1 MKTLTL
7 ARVCWLFAAMIAF
20 ISASAQQGT
29 IRGFVKDQET
39 GQPVIFILVGLEG
52 TAFGT
57 QTDENGFYTLT
68 KIPDGKYTLVI
79 NQFGFKEVR
88 DEIDITGAK
97 VLARNYFLVK
107 DDVMMSEVEITDK
120 GSAQKNNV
128 NISVESMRT
137 KDIKRIPSVGGAPDL
152 AQALTTLPGFVST
165 GDQGGQIYVRGG
177 SPVQNKVLLDG
188 MIVYNAF
195 HSIGL
200 FSVFDTDIIANADVY
215 TGGFSAQF
223 GGRIS
228 SIMDITTR
236 DGNKREIDG
245 HVGLNPFG
253 AKVQIEGPLRKLRE
267 NGSGISYVLSAK
279 NSYLDRSSKFLY
291 PNVNDGNG
299 LPFNYTDIYGKLAF
313 SGANGSKFNAFGFS
327 FNDGVTSYKNL
338 ASLNWKNN
346 GAGGNFVI
354 VPSSSAV
361 LISGNFARSQYEIV
375 MSELNNP
382 DRTSKINSFNFGLD
396 FKYGIKNDVLKYGVE
411 VVGFSTDY
419 KTFALLDNTQI
430 VQETQN
436 TTELNTFFDYKLNRG
451 RWVVEPSIRF
461 QFYSTLS
468 VFSPEPRLG
477 IKYKVSERLRLKA
490 ATGRYTQNLMATNSD
505 RDVVNLFYGFLA
517 SPDNGLQS
525 EYTDDPLFQSNGE
538 AVNSLGQIIGSTLNG
553 SIETGRKP
561 VRQEV
566 NNPLQTANH
575 LVVGFEFDIS
585 ERWNLNVESY
595 YKRFGQQTN
604 INRNK
609 IFENPN
615 GENNDKPEEITRDY
629 VIETGNAFGTDVV
642 LKYEDK
648 SYYLNMVYSIAKVER
663 WDGVRYYA
671 PVFDRRHN
679 LNLIGTY
686 LFGKDKS
693 YELSMRWNLG
703 SGLPFTQ
710 TQGFYNGQDASQ
722 GISLDYLSNNSQYLS
737 VQYADLNGGRLPFYH
752 RLDVNIKRTFKLS
765 KKTSLELNAGV
776 TNAYNRA
783 NVFYIDRVTGERI
796 DQLPL
801 LPTIGLDFAF

>member
-1 MKTLTL
+1 MRSLHYIRTSFLLFMNSKSMFYRLSAL
-7 ARVCWLFAAMIAF
+7 ALLLMACTALFA
-20 ISASAQQGT
+20 QGT
-29 IRGFVKDQET
+29 IRGFVKDEET

-57 QTDENGFYTLT
+57 QTDENGYYTLS
-68 KIPDGKYTLVI
+68 KIPAGNYTLVI

-88 DEIDITGAK
+88 EQITIAGDKVIAK
-97 VLARNYFLVK
+97 NYFLIK
-107 DDVMMSEVEITDK
+107 DDLVMNEVEITDK

-128 NISVESMRT
+128 NISVESMRS

-152 AQALTTLPGFVST
+152 AQALTTLPGFIST

-228 SIMDITTR
+228 SVMDITTR

-253 AKVQIEGPLRKLRE
+253 AKVQIEGPLRKLKE

-279 NSYLDRSSKFLY
+279 NSYLDRSSKLLY
-291 PNVNDGNG
+291 PYINEGNG
-299 LPFNYTDIYGKLAF
+299 LPFNYTDIYGKMSF
-313 SGANGSKFNAFGFS
+313 SGSNGSKFNAFGFS
-327 FNDGVTSYKNL
+327 FNDGVSSYKQL

-346 GAGGNFVI
+346 GGGGNFVV
-354 VPSSSAV
+354 VPASSSV

-375 MSELNNP
+375 MSEINNP
-382 DRTSKINSFNFGLD
+382 DRYSKINSFNFGLD

-430 VQETQN
+430 VQVTQN
-436 TTELNTFFDYKLNRG
+436 TTELNTFFDYKMNRG
-451 RWVVEPSIRF
+451 KWVVEPSIRF
-461 QFYSTLS
+461 QYYGTLS

-477 IKYKVSERLRLKA
+477 VKFRATERFRLKGA
-490 ATGRYTQNLMATNSD
+490 MGKYTQNLMATNSD
-505 RDVVNLFYGFLA
+505 RDVINLFYGFLA
-517 SPDNGLQS
+517 GPEDLQS
-525 EYTDDPLFQSNGE
+525 EFTDENLEQRRIDN
-538 AVNSLGQIIGSTLNG
+538 V
-553 SIETGRKP
+553 
-561 VRQEV
+561 
-566 NNPLQTANH
+566 LQTARH
-575 LVVGFEFDIS
+575 YVAGFEFDITD
-585 ERWNLNVESY
+585 RWNLNVEGY
-595 YKRFGQQTN
+595 YRDFRQLTN
-604 INRNK
+604 VNRNK
-609 IFENPN
+609 IYENGSGQN
-615 GENNDKPEEITRDY
+615 TDKPEELTREY
-629 VIETGNAFGTDVV
+629 VIETGKAYGTDVV

-648 SYYLNMVYSIAKVER
+648 TYYVNLVYSIAKVQR
-663 WDGVRYYA
+663 WDGYRYYS

-686 LFGKDKS
+686 LFGKEKCF
-693 YELSMRWNLG
+693 ELSARWNLG

-710 TQGFYNGQDASQ
+710 TQGFYSGQGVSQ
-722 GISLDYLSNNSQYLS
+722 GISLDYLSNNSQFLS
-737 VQYADLNGGRLPFYH
+737 VQYADLNGGRLPYYH
-752 RLDVNIKRTFKLS
+752 RMDVNLKRTIKLNKNS
-765 KKTSLELNAGV
+765 TLELNAGV
-776 TNAYNRA
+776 TNLYNRA

-796 DQLPL
+796 DQLPF
-801 LPTIGLDFAF
+801 LPTIGVDFTF

>member
-1 MKTLTL
+1 MNLPLINRFSLVL
-7 ARVCWLFAAMIAF
+7 ACIVLATSAFA
-20 ISASAQQGT
+20 QGT
-29 IRGFVKDQET
+29 IRGFVKDKET
-39 GQPVIFILVGLEG
+39 GQPVIFILVGLEN

-57 QTDENGFYTLT
+57 QTDENGYYTLT
-68 KIPDGKYTLVI
+68 KIPDGNYTLVI
-79 NQFGFKEVR
+79 NQFGFKQVR
-88 DEIDITGAK
+88 DVIDIAGSK
-97 VLARNYFLVK
+97 VIARNYFLEK
-107 DDVMMSEVEITDK
+107 DDVMMNEVEISDK
-120 GSAQKNNV
+120 GSDKKN
-128 NISVESMRT
+128 
-137 KDIKRIPSVGGAPDL
+137 DL
-152 AQALTTLPGFVST
+152 AQALTTLPGFIST

-279 NSYLDRSSKFLY
+279 NSYLDRSSKLLY
-291 PNVNDGNG
+291 PYVNDGAG
-299 LPFNYTDIYGKLAF
+299 LPFNYTDIYGKMSF
-313 SGANGSKFNAFGFS
+313 SGSNGSKFNAFGFS
-327 FNDGVTSYKNL
+327 FNDGVSSYKKL

-346 GAGGNFVI
+346 GGGGNFVV

-382 DRTSKINSFNFGLD
+382 DRISKINSFNFGLD

-419 KTFALLDNTQI
+419 KTFALLDNAQM
-430 VQETQN
+430 VQVTQN
-436 TTELNTFFDYKLNRG
+436 TTELNTFFDYKMNRG
-451 RWVVEPSIRF
+451 KW
-461 QFYSTLS
+461 T
-468 VFSPEPRLG
+468 
-477 IKYKVSERLRLKA
+477 
-490 ATGRYTQNLMATNSD
+490 TNSD

-517 SPDNGLQS
+517 SPEDLQN
-525 EYTDDPLFQSNGE
+525 EFTGDPAIQSNGQ
-538 AVNSLGQIIGSTLNG
+538 AVTSLGGLIGSIGDGGLSFGRTPTNQ
-553 SIETGRKP
+553 SIKN
-561 VRQEV
+561 V
-566 NNPLQTANH
+566 LQTAKH
-575 LVVGFEFDIS
+575 LVIGFEFDIS

-595 YKRFGQQTN
+595 YKRFSQQTN

-609 IFENPN
+609 IFENDF
-615 GENNDKPEEITRDY
+615 GQNNDKPDELTRDY
-629 VIETGNAFGTDVV
+629 VIETGNAYGTDWV

-648 SYYLNMVYSIAKVER
+648 SYYLNIVYSLAKVQR
-663 WDGVRYYA
+663 WDGFQYYA

-686 LFGKDKS
+686 LFGKDKC
-693 YELSMRWNLG
+693 YEVSARWNLG

-710 TQGFYNGQDASQ
+710 TQGFYNGQSVAQ
-722 GISLDYLSNNSQYLS
+722 GISLDYVTNNSQYLS
-737 VQYADLNGGRLPFYH
+737 VQYAALNGGRLPFYH
-752 RLDVNIKRTFKLS
+752 RLDINVKRTVKFTN
-765 KKTSLELNAGV
+765 KTGLELNAGV

-796 DQLPL
+796 DYL
-801 LPTIGLDFAF
+801 LD

>member
-1 MKTLTL
+1 MFYRLSAL
-7 ARVCWLFAAMIAF
+7 ALLLMACTALFA
-20 ISASAQQGT
+20 QGT
-29 IRGFVKDQET
+29 IRGFVKDDET

-57 QTDENGFYTLT
+57 QTDENGYYTLS
-68 KIPDGKYTLVI
+68 KIPSGNYTLVI

-88 DEIDITGAK
+88 EQIAIVGDKVIAK
-97 VLARNYFLVK
+97 NYFLIK
-107 DDVMMSEVEITDK
+107 DDLVMNEVEITDK

-128 NISVESMRT
+128 NISVESMRS

-152 AQALTTLPGFVST
+152 AQALTTLPGFIST

-228 SIMDITTR
+228 SVMDITTR

-253 AKVQIEGPLRKLRE
+253 AKVQIEGPLRKLKE

-279 NSYLDRSSKFLY
+279 NSYLDRSSKLLY
-291 PNVNDGNG
+291 PYINEGNG
-299 LPFNYTDIYGKLAF
+299 LPFNYTDIYGKMSF
-313 SGANGSKFNAFGFS
+313 SGSNGSKFNAFGFN
-327 FNDGVTSYKNL
+327 FNDGVSSYKQL
-338 ASLNWKNN
+338 ASLNWKNT
-346 GAGGNFVI
+346 GGGGNFVV
-354 VPSSSAV
+354 VPASSSV

-375 MSELNNP
+375 MSEINNP
-382 DRTSKINSFNFGLD
+382 DRFSKINSFNFGLD

-430 VQETQN
+430 VQVTQN
-436 TTELNTFFDYKLNRG
+436 TTELNTFFDYKMNRG
-451 RWVVEPSIRF
+451 KWVVEPSIRF
-461 QFYSTLS
+461 QYYGTLS

-477 IKYKVSERLRLKA
+477 VKFRATERFRLKGA
-490 ATGRYTQNLMATNSD
+490 MGKYTQNLMATNSD
-505 RDVVNLFYGFLA
+505 RDVINLFYGFLA
-517 SPDNGLQS
+517 GPEDLQS
-525 EYTDDPLFQSNGE
+525 EFTDENLEQRRIDN
-538 AVNSLGQIIGSTLNG
+538 V
-553 SIETGRKP
+553 
-561 VRQEV
+561 
-566 NNPLQTANH
+566 LQTARH
-575 LVVGFEFDIS
+575 YVAGFEFDITD
-585 ERWNLNVESY
+585 RWNLNVEGY
-595 YKRFGQQTN
+595 YRDFRQLTN
-604 INRNK
+604 VNRNK
-609 IFENPN
+609 IYENGSGQN
-615 GENNDKPEEITRDY
+615 TDKPEELTREY
-629 VIETGNAFGTDVV
+629 VIETGKAYGTDVV

-648 SYYLNMVYSIAKVER
+648 TYYVNLVYSIAKVQR
-663 WDGVRYYA
+663 WDGYRYYS

-686 LFGKDKS
+686 LFGKEKCF
-693 YELSMRWNLG
+693 ELSARWNLG

-710 TQGFYNGQDASQ
+710 TQGFYSGQGVSQ
-722 GISLDYLSNNSQYLS
+722 GISLDYLSNNSQFLS
-737 VQYADLNGGRLPFYH
+737 VQYADLNGGRLPYYH
-752 RLDVNIKRTFKLS
+752 RMDVNLKRTIKLNKNS
-765 KKTSLELNAGV
+765 TLELNAGV
-776 TNAYNRA
+776 TNLYNRA

-796 DQLPL
+796 DQLPF
-801 LPTIGLDFAF
+801 LPTIGVDFTF

>member
-1 MKTLTL
+1 MRSRHYIRTSFLLFMNSKSMFYRLSAL
-7 ARVCWLFAAMIAF
+7 ALLLMACTALFA
-20 ISASAQQGT
+20 QGT
-29 IRGFVKDQET
+29 IRGFVKDEET

-57 QTDENGFYTLT
+57 QTDENGYYTLT
-68 KIPDGKYTLVI
+68 KIPAGNYTLVI

-88 DEIDITGAK
+88 EQIAIVGDKVIAK
-97 VLARNYFLVK
+97 NYFLIK
-107 DDVMMSEVEITDK
+107 DDLVMNEVEITDK

-128 NISVESMRT
+128 NISVESMRS

-152 AQALTTLPGFVST
+152 AQALTTLPGFIST

-228 SIMDITTR
+228 SVMDITTR

-253 AKVQIEGPLRKLRE
+253 AKVQIEGPLRKLKE

-279 NSYLDRSSKFLY
+279 NSYLDRSSKLLY
-291 PNVNDGNG
+291 PYINEGNG
-299 LPFNYTDIYGKLAF
+299 LPFNYTDIYGKMSF
-313 SGANGSKFNAFGFS
+313 SGSNGSKFNAFGFS
-327 FNDGVTSYKNL
+327 FNDGVSSYKQL

-346 GAGGNFVI
+346 GGGGNFVV
-354 VPSSSAV
+354 VPASSSV

-375 MSELNNP
+375 MSEINNP
-382 DRTSKINSFNFGLD
+382 DRYSKINSFNFGLD

-411 VVGFSTDY
+411 VVGFSTDF

-430 VQETQN
+430 VQVTQN
-436 TTELNTFFDYKLNRG
+436 TTELNTFFDYKMNRG
-451 RWVVEPSIRF
+451 KWVVEPSIRF
-461 QFYSTLS
+461 QYYGTLS

-477 IKYKVSERLRLKA
+477 VKFRATERFRLKGA
-490 ATGRYTQNLMATNSD
+490 MGKYTQNLMATNSD
-505 RDVVNLFYGFLA
+505 RDVINLFYGFLA
-517 SPDNGLQS
+517 GPEDLQS
-525 EYTDDPLFQSNGE
+525 EFTDENLEQRRIDN
-538 AVNSLGQIIGSTLNG
+538 V
-553 SIETGRKP
+553 
-561 VRQEV
+561 
-566 NNPLQTANH
+566 LQTARH
-575 LVVGFEFDIS
+575 YVAGFEFDITD
-585 ERWNLNVESY
+585 RWNLNVEGY
-595 YKRFGQQTN
+595 YRDFRQLTN
-604 INRNK
+604 VNRNK
-609 IFENPN
+609 IYENGSGQN
-615 GENNDKPEEITRDY
+615 TDKPEELTREY
-629 VIETGNAFGTDVV
+629 VIETGKAYGTDVV

-648 SYYLNMVYSIAKVER
+648 TYYVNLVYSIAKVQR
-663 WDGVRYYA
+663 WDGYRYYS

-686 LFGKDKS
+686 LFGKEKCF
-693 YELSMRWNLG
+693 ELSARWNLG

-710 TQGFYNGQDASQ
+710 TQGFYSGQGVSQ
-722 GISLDYLSNNSQYLS
+722 GISLDYLSNNSQFLS
-737 VQYADLNGGRLPFYH
+737 VQYADLNGGRLPYYH
-752 RLDVNIKRTFKLS
+752 RMDVNLKRTIKLNKNS
-765 KKTSLELNAGV
+765 TLELNAGV
-776 TNAYNRA
+776 TNLYNRA

-796 DQLPL
+796 DQLPF
-801 LPTIGLDFAF
+801 LPTIGVDFTF

>member
-1 MKTLTL
+1 MFMRSLHYIRTSFLLFMNSKSMFYRLSAL
-7 ARVCWLFAAMIAF
+7 ALLLMACTALFA
-20 ISASAQQGT
+20 QGT
-29 IRGFVKDQET
+29 IRGFVKDEET

-57 QTDENGFYTLT
+57 QTDENGYYTLS
-68 KIPDGKYTLVI
+68 KIPAGNYTLVI

-88 DEIDITGAK
+88 EQIAIVGDKVIAK
-97 VLARNYFLVK
+97 NYFLIK
-107 DDVMMSEVEITDK
+107 DDLVMNEVEITDK

-128 NISVESMRT
+128 NISVESMRS

-152 AQALTTLPGFVST
+152 AQALTTLPGFIST

-228 SIMDITTR
+228 SVMDITTR

-253 AKVQIEGPLRKLRE
+253 AKVQIEGPLRKLKE

-279 NSYLDRSSKFLY
+279 NSYLDRSSKLLY
-291 PNVNDGNG
+291 PYINEGNG
-299 LPFNYTDIYGKLAF
+299 LPFNYTDIYGKMSF
-313 SGANGSKFNAFGFS
+313 SGSNGSKFNAFGFN
-327 FNDGVTSYKNL
+327 FNDGVSSYKQL
-338 ASLNWKNN
+338 ASLNWKNT
-346 GAGGNFVI
+346 GGGGNFVV
-354 VPSSSAV
+354 VPASSSV

-375 MSELNNP
+375 MSEINNP
-382 DRTSKINSFNFGLD
+382 DRYSKINSFNFGLD

-430 VQETQN
+430 VQVTQN
-436 TTELNTFFDYKLNRG
+436 TTELNTFFDYKMNRG
-451 RWVVEPSIRF
+451 KWVVEPSIRF
-461 QFYSTLS
+461 QYYGTLS

-477 IKYKVSERLRLKA
+477 VKFRATERFRLKGA
-490 ATGRYTQNLMATNSD
+490 MGKYTQNLMATNSD
-505 RDVVNLFYGFLA
+505 RDVINLFYGFLA
-517 SPDNGLQS
+517 GPEDLQS
-525 EYTDDPLFQSNGE
+525 EFTDENLEQRRIDN
-538 AVNSLGQIIGSTLNG
+538 V
-553 SIETGRKP
+553 
-561 VRQEV
+561 
-566 NNPLQTANH
+566 LQTARH
-575 LVVGFEFDIS
+575 YVAGFEFDITD
-585 ERWNLNVESY
+585 RWNLNVEGY
-595 YKRFGQQTN
+595 YRDFRQLTN
-604 INRNK
+604 VNRNK
-609 IFENPN
+609 IYENGSGQN
-615 GENNDKPEEITRDY
+615 TDKPEELTREY
-629 VIETGNAFGTDVV
+629 VIETGKAYGTDVV

-648 SYYLNMVYSIAKVER
+648 TYYVNLVYSIAKVQR
-663 WDGVRYYA
+663 WDGYRYYS

-686 LFGKDKS
+686 LFGKEKCF
-693 YELSMRWNLG
+693 ELSARWNLG

-710 TQGFYNGQDASQ
+710 TQGFYSGQGVSQ
-722 GISLDYLSNNSQYLS
+722 GISLDYLSNNSQFLS
-737 VQYADLNGGRLPFYH
+737 VQYADLNGGRLPYYH
-752 RLDVNIKRTFKLS
+752 RMDVNLKRTIKLNKNS
-765 KKTSLELNAGV
+765 TLELNAGV
-776 TNAYNRA
+776 TNLYNRA

-796 DQLPL
+796 DQLPF
-801 LPTIGLDFAF
+801 LPTIGVDFTF

>member
-1 MKTLTL
+1 MRSLHYIRTSFLLFMNSKSMFYRLSAL
-7 ARVCWLFAAMIAF
+7 ALLLMACTALFA
-20 ISASAQQGT
+20 QGT
-29 IRGFVKDQET
+29 IRGFVKDEET

-57 QTDENGFYTLT
+57 QTDENGYYTLS
-68 KIPDGKYTLVI
+68 KIPAGSYTLVI

-88 DEIDITGAK
+88 EQIAIAGDKVVAK
-97 VLARNYFLVK
+97 NYFLIK
-107 DDVMMSEVEITDK
+107 DDLVMNEVEISDK

-128 NISVESMRT
+128 NISVESMRS

-152 AQALTTLPGFVST
+152 AQALTTLPGFIST

-228 SIMDITTR
+228 SVMDITTR

-253 AKVQIEGPLRKLRE
+253 AKVQIEGPLRKLKE

-279 NSYLDRSSKFLY
+279 NSYLDRSSKLLY
-291 PNVNDGNG
+291 PYINEGNG
-299 LPFNYTDIYGKLAF
+299 LPFNYTDIYGKMSF
-313 SGANGSKFNAFGFS
+313 SGSNGSKFNAFGFS
-327 FNDGVTSYKNL
+327 FNDGVSSYKQL

-346 GAGGNFVI
+346 GGGGNFVV
-354 VPSSSAV
+354 VPASSSV

-375 MSELNNP
+375 MSEINNP
-382 DRTSKINSFNFGLD
+382 DRYSKINSFNFGLD

-411 VVGFSTDY
+411 VVGFSTDF

-430 VQETQN
+430 VQVTQN
-436 TTELNTFFDYKLNRG
+436 TTELNTFFDYKMNRG
-451 RWVVEPSIRF
+451 KWVVEPSIRF
-461 QFYSTLS
+461 QYYGTLS

-477 IKYKVSERLRLKA
+477 VKFRATERFRLKGA
-490 ATGRYTQNLMATNSD
+490 MGKYTQNLMATNSD
-505 RDVVNLFYGFLA
+505 RDVINLFYGFLA
-517 SPDNGLQS
+517 GPEDLQS
-525 EYTDDPLFQSNGE
+525 EFTDENLEQRRIDN
-538 AVNSLGQIIGSTLNG
+538 V
-553 SIETGRKP
+553 
-561 VRQEV
+561 
-566 NNPLQTANH
+566 LQTARH
-575 LVVGFEFDIS
+575 YVAGFEFDITD
-585 ERWNLNVESY
+585 RWNLNVEGY
-595 YKRFGQQTN
+595 YRDFRQLTN
-604 INRNK
+604 VNRNK
-609 IFENPN
+609 IYENGSGQN
-615 GENNDKPEEITRDY
+615 TDKPEELTREY
-629 VIETGNAFGTDVV
+629 VIETGKAYGTDVV

-648 SYYLNMVYSIAKVER
+648 TYYVNLVYSIAKVQR
-663 WDGVRYYA
+663 WDGYRYYS

-686 LFGKDKS
+686 LFGKEKCF
-693 YELSMRWNLG
+693 ELSARWNLG

-710 TQGFYNGQDASQ
+710 TQGFYSGQGVSQ
-722 GISLDYLSNNSQYLS
+722 GISLDYLSNNSQFLS
-737 VQYADLNGGRLPFYH
+737 VQYADLNGGRLPYYH
-752 RLDVNIKRTFKLS
+752 RLDVNLKRTIKLNKNS
-765 KKTSLELNAGV
+765 TLELNAGV
-776 TNAYNRA
+776 TNLYNRA

-796 DQLPL
+796 DQLPF
-801 LPTIGLDFAF
+801 LPTIGVDFTF

>member
-7 ARVCWLFAAMIAF
+7 ARAIWLFAVMLPF
-20 ISASAQQGT
+20 TSAYAQQGT

-39 GQPVIFILVGLEG
+39 AQPVIFILVGLDG
-52 TAFGT
+52 TGFGT

-88 DEIDITGAK
+88 DEIEIAGAK
-97 VLARNYFLVK
+97 VVARNYFLVK

-245 HVGLNPFG
+245 HVGVNPFG
-253 AKVQIEGPLRKLRE
+253 AKLQIEGPLRKLRE
-267 NGSGISYVLSAK
+267 NGSGISYVFSAK
-279 NSYLDRSSKFLY
+279 NSYLDRSSKLLY
-291 PNVNDGNG
+291 SNVNDGNG
-299 LPFNYTDIYGKLAF
+299 LPFNYTDIYGKMAF

-327 FNDGVTSYKNL
+327 FTDGVTSYKSL

-361 LISGNFARSQYEIV
+361 LITGNFARSKYEIV

-382 DRTSKINSFNFGLD
+382 DRTSRINSFNFGLD

-461 QFYSTLS
+461 QYYSTLS

-477 IKYKVSERLRLKA
+477 IKYKLSERFRLKA

-517 SPDNGLQS
+517 SPENGLQS
-525 EYTDDPLFQSNGE
+525 EYTGDPLFQANGE
-538 AVNSLGQIIGSTLNG
+538 AVNSLGQIIGGTLNG
-553 SIETGRKP
+553 SLETGRSPLKQQ
-561 VRQEV
+561 VK
-566 NNPLQTANH
+566 NPLQTAKH
-575 LVVGFEFDIS
+575 FVFGFEFDIS

-615 GENNDKPEEITRDY
+615 GENNDKPEEITRDF
-629 VIETGNAFGTDVV
+629 VIETGNAYGTDIV

-686 LFGKDKS
+686 LFGKEKC

-722 GISLDYLSNNSQYLS
+722 GISLDYLSNNSQFLS

-783 NVFYIDRVTGERI
+783 NVFYIDRITGERI

-801 LPTIGLDFAF
+801 LPTIGLDFSF

>member
-1 MKTLTL
+1 MFCRLSAL
-7 ARVCWLFAAMIAF
+7 ALLLLSCTALFA
-20 ISASAQQGT
+20 QGT
-29 IRGFVKDQET
+29 IRGFLKDEET

-57 QTDENGFYTLT
+57 QTDENGYYTLT
-68 KIPDGKYTLVI
+68 KIPAGDYTLVI

-88 DEIDITGAK
+88 EQITVSGDK
-97 VLARNYFLVK
+97 VISKNYFLIK
-107 DDVMMSEVEITDK
+107 DDLVMNEVEITDK

-128 NISVESMRT
+128 NISVESMRS

-152 AQALTTLPGFVST
+152 AQALTTLPGFIST

-228 SIMDITTR
+228 SVMDITTR

-253 AKVQIEGPLRKLRE
+253 AKVQIEGPLRKLQE

-279 NSYLDRSSKFLY
+279 NSYLDRSSKLLY
-291 PNVNDGNG
+291 PYINEGNG
-299 LPFNYTDIYGKLAF
+299 LPFNYTDIYGKMSF
-313 SGANGSKFNAFGFS
+313 SGSNGSKFNAFGFS
-327 FNDGVTSYKNL
+327 FNDGVSSYKQL

-346 GAGGNFVI
+346 GGGGNFVV
-354 VPSSSAV
+354 VPASSSV

-375 MSELNNP
+375 MSEINNP
-382 DRTSKINSFNFGLD
+382 DRYSKINSFNFGLD

-411 VVGFSTDY
+411 VVGFSTDF

-430 VQETQN
+430 VQVTQN
-436 TTELNTFFDYKLNRG
+436 TTELNTFFDYKMNRG
-451 RWVVEPSIRF
+451 KWVVEPSIRF
-461 QFYSTLS
+461 QYYGTLS

-477 IKYKVSERLRLKA
+477 VKFRATERFRLKGA
-490 ATGRYTQNLMATNSD
+490 MGKYTQNLMATNSD
-505 RDVVNLFYGFLA
+505 RDVINLFYGFLA
-517 SPDNGLQS
+517 GPEDLQS
-525 EYTDDPLFQSNGE
+525 EFTDENLEQRRIDN
-538 AVNSLGQIIGSTLNG
+538 V
-553 SIETGRKP
+553 
-561 VRQEV
+561 
-566 NNPLQTANH
+566 LQTARH
-575 LVVGFEFDIS
+575 YVAGFEFDITD
-585 ERWNLNVESY
+585 RWNLNMEGY
-595 YKRFGQQTN
+595 YRDFRQLTN
-604 INRNK
+604 VNRNK
-609 IFENPN
+609 IYENGSGQN
-615 GENNDKPEEITRDY
+615 TDKPEELTREY
-629 VIETGNAFGTDVV
+629 VIETGKAYGTDVV

-648 SYYLNMVYSIAKVER
+648 TYYVNLVYSIAKVQR
-663 WDGVRYYA
+663 WDGYRYYS

-686 LFGKDKS
+686 LFGKEKCF
-693 YELSMRWNLG
+693 ELSARWNLG

-710 TQGFYNGQDASQ
+710 TQGFYSGQGVSQ
-722 GISLDYLSNNSQYLS
+722 GISLDYLTNNSQFLS
-737 VQYADLNGGRLPFYH
+737 VQYADLNGGRLPYYH
-752 RLDVNIKRTFKLS
+752 RMDVNLKRTIKLNKNS
-765 KKTSLELNAGV
+765 TLELNAGV
-776 TNAYNRA
+776 TNLYNRA

-796 DQLPL
+796 DQLPF
-801 LPTIGLDFAF
+801 LPTIGVDFTF

>member
-1 MKTLTL
+1 MRSLHYIRTSFLLFMNSKSMFYRLSAL
-7 ARVCWLFAAMIAF
+7 ALLLMACTALFA
-20 ISASAQQGT
+20 QGT
-29 IRGFVKDQET
+29 IRGFVKDEET

-57 QTDENGFYTLT
+57 QTDENGYYTLS
-68 KIPDGKYTLVI
+68 KIPAGNYTLVI

-88 DEIDITGAK
+88 EQITIAGDKVIAK
-97 VLARNYFLVK
+97 NYFLIK
-107 DDVMMSEVEITDK
+107 DDLVMNEVEITDK

-128 NISVESMRT
+128 NISVESMRS

-152 AQALTTLPGFVST
+152 AQALTTLPGFIST

-228 SIMDITTR
+228 SVMDITTR

-253 AKVQIEGPLRKLRE
+253 AKVQIEGPLRKLKE

-279 NSYLDRSSKFLY
+279 NSYLDRSSKLLY
-291 PNVNDGNG
+291 PYINEGNG
-299 LPFNYTDIYGKLAF
+299 LPFNYTDIYGKMSF
-313 SGANGSKFNAFGFS
+313 SGSNGSKFNAFGFN
-327 FNDGVTSYKNL
+327 FNDGVSSYKQL
-338 ASLNWKNN
+338 ASLNWKNT
-346 GAGGNFVI
+346 GGGGNFVV
-354 VPSSSAV
+354 VPASSSV

-375 MSELNNP
+375 MSEINNP
-382 DRTSKINSFNFGLD
+382 DRYSKINSFNFGLD

-430 VQETQN
+430 VQVTQN
-436 TTELNTFFDYKLNRG
+436 TTELNTFFDYKMNRG
-451 RWVVEPSIRF
+451 KWVVEPSIRF
-461 QFYSTLS
+461 QYYGTLS

-477 IKYKVSERLRLKA
+477 VKFRATERFRLKGA
-490 ATGRYTQNLMATNSD
+490 LGKYTQNLMATNSD
-505 RDVVNLFYGFLA
+505 RDVINLFYGFLA
-517 SPDNGLQS
+517 GPEDLQS
-525 EYTDDPLFQSNGE
+525 EFTDENLEQRRIDN
-538 AVNSLGQIIGSTLNG
+538 V
-553 SIETGRKP
+553 
-561 VRQEV
+561 
-566 NNPLQTANH
+566 LQTARH
-575 LVVGFEFDIS
+575 YVAGFEFDITD
-585 ERWNLNVESY
+585 RWNLNVEGY
-595 YKRFGQQTN
+595 YRDFRQLTN
-604 INRNK
+604 VNRNK
-609 IFENPN
+609 IYENGSGQN
-615 GENNDKPEEITRDY
+615 TDKPEELTREY
-629 VIETGNAFGTDVV
+629 VIETGKAYGTDVV

-648 SYYLNMVYSIAKVER
+648 TYYVNLVYSIAKVQR
-663 WDGVRYYA
+663 WDGYRYYS

-686 LFGKDKS
+686 LFGKEKCF
-693 YELSMRWNLG
+693 ELSARWNLG

-710 TQGFYNGQDASQ
+710 TQGFYSGQGVSQ
-722 GISLDYLSNNSQYLS
+722 GISLDYLSNNSQFLS
-737 VQYADLNGGRLPFYH
+737 VQYADLNGGRLPYYH
-752 RLDVNIKRTFKLS
+752 RMDVNLKRTIKLNKNS
-765 KKTSLELNAGV
+765 TLELNAGV
-776 TNAYNRA
+776 TNLYNRA

-796 DQLPL
+796 DQLPF
-801 LPTIGLDFAF
+801 LPTIGVDFTF

>member
-1 MKTLTL
+1 MRSLHYIRTSFLLFMNSKSMFYRLSAL
-7 ARVCWLFAAMIAF
+7 ALLLMACTALFA
-20 ISASAQQGT
+20 QGT
-29 IRGFVKDQET
+29 IRGFVKDDET

-57 QTDENGFYTLT
+57 QTDENGYYTLS
-68 KIPDGKYTLVI
+68 KIPSGNYTLVI

-88 DEIDITGAK
+88 EQIAIVGDKVIAK
-97 VLARNYFLVK
+97 NYFLIK
-107 DDVMMSEVEITDK
+107 DDLVMNEVEITDK

-128 NISVESMRT
+128 NISVESMRS

-152 AQALTTLPGFVST
+152 AQALTTLPGFIST

-228 SIMDITTR
+228 SVMDITTR

-253 AKVQIEGPLRKLRE
+253 AKVQIEGPLRKLKE

-279 NSYLDRSSKFLY
+279 NSYLDRSSKLLY
-291 PNVNDGNG
+291 PYINEGNG
-299 LPFNYTDIYGKLAF
+299 LPFNYTDIYGKMSF
-313 SGANGSKFNAFGFS
+313 SGSNGSKFNAFGFN
-327 FNDGVTSYKNL
+327 FNDGVSSYKQL
-338 ASLNWKNN
+338 ASLNWKNT
-346 GAGGNFVI
+346 GGGGNFVV
-354 VPSSSAV
+354 VPASSSV

-375 MSELNNP
+375 MSEINNP
-382 DRTSKINSFNFGLD
+382 DRFSKINSFNFGLD

-430 VQETQN
+430 VQVTQN
-436 TTELNTFFDYKLNRG
+436 TTELNTFFDYKMNRG
-451 RWVVEPSIRF
+451 KWVVEPSIRF
-461 QFYSTLS
+461 QYYGTLS

-477 IKYKVSERLRLKA
+477 VKFRATERFRLKGA
-490 ATGRYTQNLMATNSD
+490 MGKYTQNLMATNSD
-505 RDVVNLFYGFLA
+505 RDVINLFYGFLA
-517 SPDNGLQS
+517 GPEDLQS
-525 EYTDDPLFQSNGE
+525 EFTDENLEQRRIDN
-538 AVNSLGQIIGSTLNG
+538 V
-553 SIETGRKP
+553 
-561 VRQEV
+561 
-566 NNPLQTANH
+566 LQTARH
-575 LVVGFEFDIS
+575 YVAGFEFDITD
-585 ERWNLNVESY
+585 RWNLNVEGY
-595 YKRFGQQTN
+595 YRDFRQLTN
-604 INRNK
+604 VNRNK
-609 IFENPN
+609 IYENGSGQN
-615 GENNDKPEEITRDY
+615 TDKPEELTREY
-629 VIETGNAFGTDVV
+629 VIETGKAYGTDVV

-648 SYYLNMVYSIAKVER
+648 TYYVNLVYSIAKVQR
-663 WDGVRYYA
+663 WDGYRYYS

-686 LFGKDKS
+686 LFGKEKCF
-693 YELSMRWNLG
+693 ELSARWNLG

-710 TQGFYNGQDASQ
+710 TQGFYSGQGVSQ
-722 GISLDYLSNNSQYLS
+722 GISLDYLSNNSQFLS
-737 VQYADLNGGRLPFYH
+737 VQYADLNGGRLPYYH
-752 RLDVNIKRTFKLS
+752 RMDVNLKRTIKLNKNS
-765 KKTSLELNAGV
+765 TLELNAGV
-776 TNAYNRA
+776 TNLYNRA

-796 DQLPL
+796 DQLPF
-801 LPTIGLDFAF
+801 LPTIGVDFTF

>member
-1 MKTLTL
+1 MRSLHYIRTSFLLFMNSKSMFYRLSAL
-7 ARVCWLFAAMIAF
+7 ALLLMACTALFA
-20 ISASAQQGT
+20 QGT
-29 IRGFVKDQET
+29 IRGFVKDEET

-57 QTDENGFYTLT
+57 QTDENGYYTLS
-68 KIPDGKYTLVI
+68 KIPAGNYTLVI

-88 DEIDITGAK
+88 EQITIAGDKVIAK
-97 VLARNYFLVK
+97 NYFLIK
-107 DDVMMSEVEITDK
+107 DDLVMNEVEITDK

-128 NISVESMRT
+128 NISVESMRS

-152 AQALTTLPGFVST
+152 AQALTTLPGFIST

-228 SIMDITTR
+228 SVMDITTR

-253 AKVQIEGPLRKLRE
+253 AKVQIEGPLRKLKE
-267 NGSGISYVLSAK
+267 NGSGISYVFSAK
-279 NSYLDRSSKFLY
+279 NSYLDRSSKLLY
-291 PNVNDGNG
+291 PYINEGNG
-299 LPFNYTDIYGKLAF
+299 LPFNYTDIYGKMSF
-313 SGANGSKFNAFGFS
+313 SGSNGSKFNAFGFS
-327 FNDGVTSYKNL
+327 FNDGVSSYKQL

-346 GAGGNFVI
+346 GGGGNFVV
-354 VPSSSAV
+354 VPASSSV

-375 MSELNNP
+375 MSEINNP
-382 DRTSKINSFNFGLD
+382 DRYSKINSFNFGLD

-430 VQETQN
+430 VQVTQN
-436 TTELNTFFDYKLNRG
+436 TTELNTFFDYKINRG
-451 RWVVEPSIRF
+451 KWVVEPSIRF
-461 QFYSTLS
+461 QYYGTLS

-477 IKYKVSERLRLKA
+477 VKFRATERFRLKGA
-490 ATGRYTQNLMATNSD
+490 MGKYTQNLMATNSD
-505 RDVVNLFYGFLA
+505 RDVINLFYGFLA
-517 SPDNGLQS
+517 GPEDLQS
-525 EYTDDPLFQSNGE
+525 EFTDENLEQRRIDN
-538 AVNSLGQIIGSTLNG
+538 V
-553 SIETGRKP
+553 
-561 VRQEV
+561 
-566 NNPLQTANH
+566 LQTARH
-575 LVVGFEFDIS
+575 YVAGFEFDITD
-585 ERWNLNVESY
+585 RWNLNVEGY
-595 YKRFGQQTN
+595 YRDFRQLTN
-604 INRNK
+604 VNRNK
-609 IFENPN
+609 IYENGSGQN
-615 GENNDKPEEITRDY
+615 TDKPEELTREY
-629 VIETGNAFGTDVV
+629 VIETGKAYGTDVV

-648 SYYLNMVYSIAKVER
+648 TYYVNLVYSIAKVQR
-663 WDGVRYYA
+663 WDGYRYYS

-686 LFGKDKS
+686 LFGKEKCF
-693 YELSMRWNLG
+693 ELSARWNLG

-710 TQGFYNGQDASQ
+710 TQGFYSGQGVSQ
-722 GISLDYLSNNSQYLS
+722 GISLDYLSNNSQFLS
-737 VQYADLNGGRLPFYH
+737 VQYADLNGGRLPYYH
-752 RLDVNIKRTFKLS
+752 RMDVNLKRTIKLNKNS
-765 KKTSLELNAGV
+765 TLELNAGV
-776 TNAYNRA
+776 TNLYNRA

-796 DQLPL
+796 DQLPF
-801 LPTIGLDFAF
+801 LPTIGVDFTF